1 MRHQI
6 GIAFALVLTAV
17 ASTGD
22 GLSAARAQGRAAK
35 APQALAIHSNRDRF
49 HAQFATHAMA
59 ASQEAVATEVAVRI
73 LQSGG
78 NAIDAAVAVGFA
90 LAVTLPRAG
99 NLGGGGFMLIH
110 DADSDRTH
118 ALDYRETAPAA
129 ASRDM
134 FVGVD
139 GKVDKRAARFSHR
152 SAGVPGTVA
161 GLTQALKTFGTM
173 PLAQVMAP
181 AIVLAREGI
190 TVTGDLADS
199 LRARAKRLK
208 MHAASA
214 RIFFKADGSAFKIG
228 ERLVQTDL
236 ARSLQLIADHG
247 AKVFYRGAI
256 AERIVAD
263 MRMNDGLI
271 RAADLSSYRAVLR
284 RPVFGNYRGHVIAS
298 MPPPSSGGVHLI
310 QMLNILE
317 GFPIGF
323 LGHNSAD
330 TIHLLAETM
339 KLAYVDRAAHL
350 GDADFVR
357 VPVQGLTAKSYADVL
372 RERIDLE
379 HARPSTQI
387 AAGQPGA
394 YESNET
400 THYSIMDSLGNVVA
414 NTYTINFSY
423 GSGIV
428 VPGTGILLNN
438 EMDDF
443 SAKPGAA
450 NAYGLI
456 GGEAN
461 AIEPHKRP
469 LSSMTPTIVFRASKP
484 LLATGSPGGSRII
497 STTAQVIMNVIDHHM
512 NIAQAVAAPRIH
524 HQWQPDELRVESG
537 ISADTAD
544 ILRARGHQVIEKN
557 AMGSANSVMRTDRGF
572 FGTAD
577 PRRRGA
583 LAAGY

>member
-1 MRHQI
+1 MPHRVV
-6 GIAFALVLTAV
+6 IAAAIVLALA
-17 ASTGD
+17 ASTHG
-22 GLSAARAQGRAAK
+22 GMSISRAQDLAAK
-35 APQALAIHSNRDRF
+35 NARQPAIYSNRDRL
-49 HAQFATHAMA
+49 HPQFAAHAMV
-59 ASQEAVATEVAVRI
+59 ASQEALATKVGVQI
-73 LQSGG
+73 LQAGG

-110 DADSDRTH
+110 HAKNNATH
-118 ALDYRETAPAA
+118 ALDYRETAPDA
-129 ASRDM
+129 ASHDM
-134 FVGVD
+134 FVD
-139 GKVDKRAARFSHR
+139 ANGKVDTRAARFSHR

-181 AIVLAREGI
+181 AIRLAREGI

-208 MHAASA
+208 EHAPSA
-214 RIFFKADGSAFKIG
+214 NIFFKADGSAFKVG
-228 ERLVQTDL
+228 ERLIQADL
-236 ARSLQLIADHG
+236 ARSLQLISEHG
-247 AKVFYRGAI
+247 AKVFYQGEI
-256 AERIVAD
+256 AARIVSD
-263 MRMNDGLI
+263 MRIHDGLI
-271 RAADLSSYRAVLR
+271 RAADLAGYRTVMR
-284 RPVFGNYRGHVIAS
+284 SPVFGTYRGHAIAS

-310 QMLNILE
+310 QILNVLE

-330 TIHLLAETM
+330 TIHLLTESM
-339 KLAYVDRAAHL
+339 KLAYADRASHL
-350 GDADFVR
+350 GDADFIR
-357 VPVQGLTAKSYADVL
+357 VPVQGLTSKSYAGVL
-372 RERIDLE
+372 RERINLQQ
-379 HARPSTQI
+379 ARPSAQI
-387 AAGQPGA
+387 AAGRPA
-394 YESNET
+394 MYESNET
-400 THYSIMDSLGNVVA
+400 THFSIMDAFGNVVA

-456 GGEAN
+456 GSEAN
-461 AIEPHKRP
+461 AIEPRKRP
-469 LSSMTPTIVFRASKP
+469 LSSMTPTIVFRAGKA

-497 STTAQVIMNVIDHHM
+497 STTAQVIMNVIDHRM
-512 NIAQAVAAPRIH
+512 NIAEAVAAPRIH
-524 HQWQPDELRVESG
+524 HQWFPDELRVESG
-537 ISADTAD
+537 ISPDTLA
-544 ILRARGHQVIEKN
+544 ILRARGHAVVENN
-557 AMGSANSVMRTDRGF
+557 AMGSANSVMRTDQGLL
-572 FGTAD
+572 GTAD
-577 PRRRGA
+577 SRRRGA

>member
-1 MRHQI
+1 MPHRI
-6 GIAFALVLTAV
+6 VIAV
-17 ASTGD
+17 AIVIVLAASTRAGI
-22 GLSAARAQGRAAK
+22 SSSRAQS
-35 APQALAIHSNRDRF
+35 LAETNAQQPAIYSKRDRL
-49 HAQFATHAMA
+49 HPQFAAHAMV
-59 ASQEAVATEVAVRI
+59 ASQEALATKVGVQI
-73 LQSGG
+73 LQAGG

-110 DADSDRTH
+110 DANSNATH
-118 ALDYRETAPAA
+118 ALDYRETAPGA

-134 FVGVD
+134 FLADD
-139 GKVDKRAARFSHR
+139 GQVNKRAARFSHR

-173 PLAQVMAP
+173 PLTQVMAP
-181 AIVLAREGI
+181 AIRLAREGI
-190 TVTGDLADS
+190 IVTGDLADS
-199 LRARAKRLK
+199 LRAGAQRLK
-208 MHAASA
+208 ADASST
-214 RIFFKADGSAFKIG
+214 RIFFKSDGSAFKAG
-228 ERLVQTDL
+228 ERLIQTDL
-236 ARSLQLIADHG
+236 ARSLQLIAEHG
-247 AKVFYRGAI
+247 AKVFYQGEI
-256 AERIVAD
+256 AARIVSD
-263 MRMNDGLI
+263 MRMHSGLI
-271 RAADLSSYRAVLR
+271 RAADLAGYRAKMR
-284 RPVFGNYRGHVIAS
+284 NPVFGSYRGHVIAS

-310 QMLNILE
+310 QILNILE
-317 GFPIGF
+317 GFPIRF

-330 TIHLLAETM
+330 TIHLLSESM
-339 KLAYVDRAAHL
+339 KLAYADRASHL

-357 VPVQGLTAKSYADVL
+357 VPVQGLTAKSYAGVL
-372 RERIDLE
+372 RERINLQQ
-379 HARPSTQI
+379 AQPSTQI
-387 AAGQPGA
+387 AAGRPAA

-400 THYSIMDSLGNVVA
+400 THFSIMDAFGNVVA

-461 AIEPHKRP
+461 AIEPRKRP
-469 LSSMTPTIVFRASKP
+469 LSSMTPTIVFHAGKP

-497 STTAQVIMNVIDHHM
+497 STTAQVIMNVIDHRM
-512 NIAQAVAAPRIH
+512 NIAEAVAAPRIH
-524 HQWQPDELRVESG
+524 HQWIPDELRVESG
-537 ISADTAD
+537 ISPDTVVM
-544 ILRARGHQVIEKN
+544 LRGRGHVVIENN
-557 AMGSANSVMRTDRGF
+557 AMGSANSVMRTEQGLL
-572 FGTAD
+572 GTAD